1 MKIEV
6 TRHGRR
12 TSKHSDF
19 VNVVELSVA
28 FAVKGSPQIGYE
40 DLCALE
46 EAHFLALEC
55 AFIAK
60 AGELF
65 GEQVDETGC

>member
-28 FAVKGSPQIGYE
+28 FAVKCSPEIGHE

-46 EAHFLALEC
+46 EAHFLAFESTFV
-55 AFIAK
+55 AE
-60 AGELF
+60 AGELV
-65 GEQVDETGC
+65 GEQVDETCC